1 MKLAPVAS
9 NLIAPYDKD
18 HIIDEKS
25 YWNEMIKLLDKYNYK
40 DDLLMKMMKIQE
52 TNNDTHSINYDMI
65 MNKNF
70 DPTISKVTG

>member
-1 MKLAPVAS
+1 MV
-9 NLIAPYDKD
+9 
-18 HIIDEKS
+18 
-25 YWNEMIKLLDKYNYK
+25 KLLDKYNYK